1 VSSFVHLH
9 VHSEF
14 SLLDGLAK
22 LPALCQ
28 RAAELDMSAL
38 ALTDHGQMY
47 GAIKFERAA
56 SSAGIKPIYGCEL
69 YQARRGMTDKDPRLD
84 SKSYHLILL
93 AANMTGYRNLLQLV
107 TRANLDGFY
116 YRPRIDRDLLA
127 RHAEGLICLSACIS
141 GEAPSLLAEG
151 RLEEARQTIGWFKEV
166 FGPDRYY
173 LELQR
178 HKGVPEL
185 ERVNPQLVALAKE
198 FGLRCVATNDVH
210 YVRREQAAAQELLLA
225 MQTNTTLSDPKRM
238 SMGGDDYYLLAADEM
253 AALMSA
259 YPEAVENSLR
269 IAEMCDVDLGFQ
281 GYHLPQFPV
290 PEPCPAQEYLRKL
303 CVEGLPRRY
312 REVTPEIQKR
322 LDHELGV
329 IHDMGFDDYFLIN
342 EDLVRWAKTEAKMLV
357 GPGRG
362 SGAGSLV
369 AYSLGIT
376 DVEPLGLGLIFERF
390 LNPGRITMPDIDL
403 DYPEDRRQE
412 VLDYLTRRYGAD
424 RTAQIATFG
433 TMAARGAI
441 RDVGRALGVPL
452 QDVDHIAKLI
462 PSGPKKK
469 IENGLEEVAELRQA
483 YETQPWV
490 KQLIDHSLSVQGVSR
505 HLSTHAAGV
514 IISDKPLVEYTP
526 LQRAPRGEGIISQF
540 GVEDVEA
547 IGLLK
552 LDVLGLS
559 TLTVLDRAF
568 RLIKRSTGVE
578 LTQSQIPLD
587 DPATYALL
595 STGEVTGIFQV
606 ESAGMRRVLRDMQPS
621 ELNDII
627 AILALYRP
635 GPMASIPNYIDRKFG
650 REPITYKHPMVKP
663 ILAETYGII
672 VYQEQV
678 IQIASQLAGFSAA
691 EADLMRR
698 AMGKKKR
705 QELDQQHLK
714 FIQGSVANGIP
725 EDLAESIFAEIESF
739 ADYGFVKAHGAAYA
753 IITVQTAYLK
763 QHYPVEFMT
772 ALLSVE
778 RGNLEKVALLIS
790 EFRRLG
796 IEVRPP
802 DVNYSGVDFEI
813 EPLTFDGLG
822 QRRDLASANGQGLAI
837 RFGLGAI
844 KNVGDGPAGV
854 IVDARGERPFGDIED
869 LARRVDLRQVN
880 KRVLECLIR
889 AGVLDSLGGRSALL
903 AFMDQMIAI
912 SSEGHR
918 AKDVGQRSLFE
929 LAPATMGADTGGRFT
944 LPADVPPLPA
954 KQRQADEKELLGA
967 YLSSHPLAAL
977 SQYLDERLTPIAAI
991 DVSTQHEQVD
1001 VVGIVDGVRLI
1012 TTKKGEP
1019 MAIAQLEDLSGAV
1032 ELVIFPRVY
1041 EACRE
1046 LLSDGTVKLVR
1057 ARVDLRDDQPQLIA
1071 ESVATY
1077 HPPANA
1083 KRRGAA
1089 RAAKRLLLDLSLDRD
1104 AGQITAL
1111 VEQVLSILREH
1122 RGDVPFCVRLKGSRG
1137 SVEMTFPDMA
1147 TQYTPR
1153 LEQQITSLL
1162 GRGRLNVEWA

>member
-1 VSSFVHLH
+1 MSSFVHLH

-22 LPALCQ
+22 LPELCQ
-28 RAAELDMSAL
+28 RAAELGMPAL

-56 SSAGIKPIYGCEL
+56 SSAGIKPLYGCEL
-69 YQARRGMTDKDPRLD
+69 YMARRKMTDRDPRLD
-84 SKSYHLILL
+84 GKAYHLILL
-93 AANMTGYRNLLQLV
+93 AANMTGYRNLLYLV
-107 TRANLDGFY
+107 TQANLEGFY

-127 RHAEGLICLSACIS
+127 QRAEGLICLSACIS

-151 RLEEARQTIGWFKEV
+151 RLDEARQAIGWFKEV

-185 ERVNPQLVALAKE
+185 ERVNPQLVTLAHE

-210 YVRREQAAAQELLLA
+210 YVRREQASAQELLLA
-225 MQTNTTLSDPKRM
+225 MQTNTTLSDPNRM
-238 SMGGDDYYLLAADEM
+238 SMGGDDYYLLAPDEM
-253 AALMSA
+253 ATLMSA

-269 IAEMCDVDLGFQ
+269 IAEMCEVDLGFQ

-290 PEPCPAQEYLRKL
+290 PEPYTAQSYLRTL
-303 CVEGLPRRY
+303 CEEGLARRY
-312 REVTPEIQKR
+312 REVTSEMRQR
-322 LDHELGV
+322 LDYELSV
-329 IHDMGFDDYFLIN
+329 IHEMGFDDYFLIN

-412 VLDYLTRRYGAD
+412 VIDYLTRRYGAD

-452 QDVDHIAKLI
+452 QDVDYIAKLI

-469 IENGLEEVAELRQA
+469 IENGLEEVGELRQA

-490 KQLIDHSLSVQGVSR
+490 KQLIDYSLSVQGVSR

-514 IISDKPLVEYTP
+514 IISDRPLVEYTP

-540 GVEDVEA
+540 SMEDVEA

-568 RLIKRSTGVE
+568 QWIRRTAGIE
-578 LTQSQIPLD
+578 LTPGLIPLD
-587 DPATYALL
+587 DPDTYALL
-595 STGEVTGIFQV
+595 STGDVTGIFQV
-606 ESAGMRRVLRDMQPS
+606 ESTGMRRVLRDMQPS
-621 ELNDII
+621 DLNDII

-635 GPMASIPNYIDRKFG
+635 GPMGSIPNYVDRKFG
-650 REPITYKHPMVKP
+650 REPISYKHPLLEP
-663 ILAETYGII
+663 ILSQTYGII

-678 IQIASQLAGFSAA
+678 IRIATQLAGFSAA

-705 QELDQQHLK
+705 KELDQQHAK
-714 FIQGSVANGIP
+714 FIAGAVANGITP
-725 EDLAESIFAEIESF
+725 EVAESIFVDIESF

-778 RGNLEKVALLIS
+778 RGNLEKVAFFIG
-790 EFRRLG
+790 ECRRLG

-813 EPLTFDGLG
+813 EPLEFTNLE
-822 QRRDLASANGQGLAI
+822 QRRDLAQASGGLAI

-844 KNVGDGPAGV
+844 KNVGDGPAME
-854 IVDARGERPFGDIED
+854 IVQARGERPFAD
-869 LARRVDLRQVN
+869 LDDFARRVDLRQVN

-889 AGVLDSLGGRSALL
+889 AGVLDALGERSALL
-903 AFMDQMIAI
+903 ASMDQIIAL
-912 SSEGHR
+912 STEEHR
-918 AKDVGQRSLFE
+918 AKDVGQRSLFD
-929 LAPATMGADTGGRFT
+929 LAPASMRADVGARFT
-944 LPADVPPLPA
+944 LPSDVPPLPPR
-954 KQRQADEKELLGA
+954 QCQADEKELLGT

-977 SQYLDERLTPIAAI
+977 SQYVDERLTPISAI
-991 DVSTQHEQVD
+991 DASIQNEQVD
-1001 VVGIVDGVRLI
+1001 LAGIVDGVRMI

-1019 MAIAQLEDLSGAV
+1019 MAFAQIEDLSGT
-1032 ELVIFPRVY
+1032 LDMVIFPRVY

-1046 LLSDGTVKLVR
+1046 LLADGAVKLVH
-1057 ARVDLRDDQPQLIA
+1057 AKVDLRDDQPQLIA
-1071 ESVATY
+1071 ESIAPYHLPARAPKRNVA
-1077 HPPANA
+1077 
-1083 KRRGAA
+1083 K
-1089 RAAKRLLLDLSLDRD
+1089 RAAKRLLVEVPLDPEGDQTS
-1104 AGQITAL
+1104 AL
-1111 VEQVLSILREH
+1111 VERVFSLLCEH
-1122 RGDVPFCVRLKGSRG
+1122 RGDVPFIFRLKGSGG
-1137 SVEMTFPDMA
+1137 SVEVTFPEMA
-1147 TQYTPR
+1147 TQYSPQ
-1153 LEQQITSLL
+1153 LDQQIRSLL
-1162 GRGRLNVEWA
+1162 GQGRLNVEWA